1 MPIKQL
7 TPMQAVE
14 GHLRE
19 QLARRE
25 KVLMNIFFY
34 VGEAGLRAA
43 RVNGSY
49 TDRTG
54 NLRSSTGYVV
64 VKDGNI
70 VHVSSFEQVPAREIH
85 EGDVYNGAEEGR
97 EFALKIIREFPEG
110 INLIEVAGM
119 GYAGYVSA
127 RGYDVLDSGEDL
139 VTRLF
144 LRMLLEHG
152 FIILR

>member
-1 MPIKQL
+1 
-7 TPMQAVE
+7 MQAVE
-14 GHLRE
+14 GNLRE

-34 VGEAGLRAA
+34 VGEAGLSAA

-70 VHVSSFEQVPAREIH
+70 VHVSSFAQVPAREVH

-110 INLIEVAGM
+110 INLVEVAGM
-119 GYAGYVSA
+119 RYAGYVSA

-139 VTRLF
+139 VRRLF
-144 LRMLLEHG
+144 LQLLRQHG
-152 FIILR
+152 FILK